1 MNWESWLEPKNSLT
15 KQYEKLFE
23 FENVKLRFNEDLL
36 EAVAEKAI
44 ERKSGA
50 RGLRAILEDIMLDI
64 MYDLP
69 SSTDIEECI
78 IGNEVLTKK
87 AKPIMV
93 YGKKKKYA

>member
-1 MNWESWLEPKNSLT
+1 
-15 KQYEKLFE
+15 
-23 FENVKLRFNEDLL
+23 LL
-36 EAVAEKAI
+36 QKKAI

-69 SSTDIEECI
+69 SNNNIEECI
-78 IGNEVLTKK
+78 INSDVLTKK

-93 YGKKKKYA
+93 YANKKESA